1 MTGSIALDSETA
13 DNITYLTLK
22 EHLSILQEQMDKHIN
37 NGEYMHSDDFKLNK
51 KFIGCLEILIEE
63 YFEL

>member
-51 KFIGCLEILIEE
+51 KFIGC
-63 YFEL
+63 